1 MKIPVVGVFSMHQ
14 LPRIAHAGDAGA
26 DLFAAED
33 VTIDPGSRALVG
45 TGITL
50 AIPRGYAG
58 FVLPRSGLAIKQGL
72 TVVNA
77 PGLIDSGYR
86 GEVKVALINH
96 GDEVSHIATGDR
108 IAQLVVMA
116 VVSPDFVE
124 VKVLDESERGEGGF
138 GSTGMRGD

>member
-96 GDEVSHIATGDR
+96 GDEVSHIAIGDR